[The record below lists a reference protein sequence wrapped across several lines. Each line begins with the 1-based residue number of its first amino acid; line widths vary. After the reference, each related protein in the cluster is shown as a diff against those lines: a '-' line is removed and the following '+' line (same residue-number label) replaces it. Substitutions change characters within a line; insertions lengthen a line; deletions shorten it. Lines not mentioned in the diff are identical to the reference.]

1 METLLEFFSNPSNIS
16 TIVEIIFFVLLVFS
30 SALISGS
37 EVAFFSLSLS
47 VIQKL
52 EQSDTNA
59 EKKIFQLLQEPD
71 KLLAVILIT
80 NNFVNIAIVVLSTY
94 ITATIINFGE
104 KLWIKF
110 LFEAVFVTFIILL
123 FGEIIPKIY
132 ANKFQKKFASFMSIP
147 LGILQ
152 TILYPFVMILVKS
165 TNLMNKNIQA
175 NEKLLMSDVSY
186 AIDITSGHSQ
196 NEKKILK
203 SVVNLNNIEAREIMV
218 SRVDVVTVE
227 YNEKLSVIKKVIQ
240 ESEFSRIP
248 VIKESLDNV
257 VGILFIKDL
266 ISVIDKDNYF
276 EWQKL
281 IKPAYFVPENK
292 KIDDLLQEFRTKKIH
307 MAVVSDEYAGFSG
320 VVTLEDIIEEIVGEI
335 NDEYDVPDNLL
346 SKIDDKN
353 FLIDGK
359 LLLKDLQ
366 KSLNINDDFFDNVK
380 GDSETVAG
388 LILELNGDFPKKD
401 QVISYKNLTF
411 TVQLIN
417 NRRIVKILLEI
428 K

>member
-1 METLLEFFSNPSNIS
+1 METLLDFFSNPSNIS
-16 TIVEIIFFVLLVFS
+16 VIVEIVFFVLLVFS

-37 EVAFFSLSLS
+37 EVAFFSLPPSI
-47 VIQKL
+47 IQKL
-52 EQSDTNA
+52 EQSDINT
-59 EKKIFQLLQEPD
+59 EKKIYQLLQEPD

-94 ITATIINFGE
+94 ITATIIDFGD
-104 KLWIKF
+104 KLWLKF
-110 LFEAVFVTFIILL
+110 LVEAVFVTFVILL

-165 TNLMNKNIQA
+165 TNLMNKNVQA

-203 SVVNLNNIEAREIMV
+203 SVVNLNNVEAREIMV
-218 SRVDVVTVE
+218 SRVDVITVE
-227 YNEKLSVIKKVIQ
+227 YNEKLSVIKKVIE

-248 VIKESLDNV
+248 VIKDSLDNV
-257 VGILFIKDL
+257 MGILFIKDL
-266 ISVIDKDNYF
+266 ISVINKDNYF

-292 KIDDLLQEFRTKKIH
+292 KIADLLQEFRTKKIH

-346 SKIDDKN
+346 SKIDDTK

-366 KSLNINDDFFDNVK
+366 KPLNISDDFFDNVK
-380 GDSETVAG
+380 GDAETVAG
-388 LILELNGDFPKKD
+388 LILELNGDFPKKN
-401 QVISYKNLTF
+401 QVISYKDLTF

-417 NRRIVKILLEI
+417 NRRIIKILLEI